1 MKYVIIGNGAAGI
14 SAAGAIRKHDKK
26 GSITVISD
34 EPYAA
39 YGRPLISYFIK
50 GTVTQ
55 DKMPYKSPSFYED
68 YRIKTVFGQS
78 AEKIESG
85 SVVLNSGQRVEF
97 DKLLIATGS
106 LPFIP
111 PISGLSGNPNVFTF
125 LKLDDAIALKKA
137 VKRDSRV
144 VIVGG
149 GLIGLKAAEGL
160 HAICDNITVVEL
172 ADRVLAAVIDKQGG
186 DIVSDHLEKNGIK
199 CITGNSVEAFNNNEA
214 ILKNGEAVGCDILV
228 VAVGVRPNVRLAE
241 SAGISINKGIVTNE
255 NMQTSNPDIYAAGD
269 CVESFDIT
277 DGSKRILALWPNAVR
292 QGIIAGS
299 HMAGGAEPAEK
310 GTMPLNSVGFFS
322 LNVMTCGITDPRDN
336 SYETIIKTE
345 GQKYKKFV
353 IKDDVLRGF
362 VLVDSPHRAGLYTAL
377 VRDKKPLSSLSGD
390 ITEEMGLINFS
401 KDEIKKKIGGGE
413 IQ

>member
-68 YRIKTVFGQS
+68 YRIKKFS
-78 AEKIESG
+78 KRRKIGSG

-228 VAVGVRPNVRLAE
+228 VAVGCGQTYGLPKVRE
-241 SAGISINKGIVTNE
+241 
-255 NMQTSNPDIYAAGD
+255 
-269 CVESFDIT
+269 
-277 DGSKRILALWPNAVR
+277 
-292 QGIIAGS
+292 
-299 HMAGGAEPAEK
+299 
-310 GTMPLNSVGFFS
+310 
-322 LNVMTCGITDPRDN
+322 
-336 SYETIIKTE
+336 
-345 GQKYKKFV
+345 
-353 IKDDVLRGF
+353 
-362 VLVDSPHRAGLYTAL
+362 
-377 VRDKKPLSSLSGD
+377 
-390 ITEEMGLINFS
+390 
-401 KDEIKKKIGGGE
+401 
-413 IQ
+413 

>member
-1 MKYVIIGNGAAGI
+1 M
-14 SAAGAIRKHDKK
+14 
-26 GSITVISD
+26 
-34 EPYAA
+34 
-39 YGRPLISYFIK
+39 
-50 GTVTQ
+50 
-55 DKMPYKSPSFYED
+55 
-68 YRIKTVFGQS
+68 
-78 AEKIESG
+78 
-85 SVVLNSGQRVEF
+85 
-97 DKLLIATGS
+97 
-106 LPFIP
+106 
-111 PISGLSGNPNVFTF
+111 
-125 LKLDDAIALKKA
+125 
-137 VKRDSRV
+137 
-144 VIVGG
+144 
-149 GLIGLKAAEGL
+149 
-160 HAICDNITVVEL
+160 VEL